1 MDILVVSVNDTF
13 VMNAWKEAEEAHNV
27 KFIPDGNGT
36 FTEGM
41 GMLVGK
47 DD

>member
-1 MDILVVSVNDTF
+1 MIILVVSVNDTF

-36 FTEGM
+36 FTEGY
-41 GMLVGK
+41 GHVSWK
-47 DD
+47 R